1 MKGPLQAVF
10 FDLDG
15 TLVDTAG
22 DFHAI
27 LNELRQEHGLSALP
41 LSTVRTWVSQG
52 SKHVIREG
60 FSEAAMNDSCLE
72 SLRADFLQR
81 YAQALDVHACLFPG
95 MADVL
100 QDLAQAQLPWG
111 IVTNKP
117 SCYTLPL
124 LTSLQLHPASVI
136 CPDMLRHTKPD
147 PEGLLRAA
155 ADVGANPANCLY
167 IGDHE
172 RDIAAGQR
180 AGMITI
186 AVTWGYILQDDD
198 VDDWQAD
205 HVVSHAAELLNIIAA
220 MRTYHA

>member
-1 MKGPLQAVF
+1 MNGPLQAVF

-27 LNELRQEHGLSALP
+27 LNELRQEHGLDALP

-52 SKHVIREG
+52 SQHVIREG
-60 FSEAAMNDSCLE
+60 FSETGMNDSRID
-72 SLRADFLQR
+72 SLRTDFLQR

-95 MADVL
+95 MSDLL
-100 QDLAQAQLPWG
+100 QDLAKAQLPWG

-117 SCYTLPL
+117 SRYTLPL

-136 CPDMLRHTKPD
+136 CPDMLSHTKPD

-155 ADVGANPANCLY
+155 TDVGANPANCLY
-167 IGDHE
+167 VGDHE

-180 AGMITI
+180 AGMTTI
-186 AVTWGYILQDDD
+186 AVTWGYILQGDD

-205 HVVSHAAELLNIIAA
+205 HIVNNAAELHNIIAA